1 MVEFKEMGQDRFRI
15 EADRFE
21 QDRHRHLASA
31 VDTEV
36 QDVLGVK
43 LEIEPGATIR
53 DDPSRKQQLARTMGF
68 APVMLKEHAR

>member
-1 MVEFKEMGQDRFRI
+1 MVEFKEVGQDRFRI

-21 QDRHRHLASA
+21 QNRHRHLASA
-31 VDTEV
+31 VNAEV

-43 LEIEPGATIR
+43 LEIKPRAAVG
-53 DDPSRKQQLARTMGF
+53 DDPGRKQQLARAMGF